1 LKSSGSRFIFPKL
14 DSLDKF
20 WRMNMLL
27 GSIDTTRHG
36 LRSFAARAAGFFALW
51 LILCGI
57 EPSDL
62 LVGILASVAATWA
75 SLRLLPP
82 ERWRLRPIALM
93 RLLLRFPLQSI
104 AAGIQTARCALD
116 PRLPLRPGLVIYQSR
131 LPSGSAQNTFFTLT
145 SLLPGTLP
153 CGTDAT
159 GGLVIHCLN
168 VDQQV
173 VKLLSREESLLQE
186 VIGRARE

>member
-1 LKSSGSRFIFPKL
+1 
-14 DSLDKF
+14 
-20 WRMNMLL
+20 MLPW
-27 GSIDTTRHG
+27 SIDTTRNG
-36 LRSFAARAAGFFALW
+36 LRSFAARAVGFFALW
-51 LILCGI
+51 LIFCGV

-62 LVGILASVAATWA
+62 LVGVLASIAATWA

-82 ERWRLRPIALM
+82 EQGRLHPVALV
-93 RLLLRFPLQSI
+93 RLLLRFLRQSI

-116 PRLPLRPGLVIYQSR
+116 PRMPLRPGFVIYQSR
-131 LPSGSAQNTFFTLT
+131 LPAGPARNTFCTLT

-153 CGTDAT
+153 CGTDGS

-173 VKLLSREESLLQE
+173 VKLLSSEESLLQE
-186 VIGRARE
+186 VLGRARE